1 MRSQAWHTWTS
12 LFLLLALTVFS
23 SASNQ
28 REALANESPGQQVA
42 TPTSFIT
49 ADELKAKLS
58 KNEPVM
64 IIDVR
69 SANGLGSEQKIK
81 GAVHVKLRRLKYRLN
96 LQPLKSV
103 PRDRDVVTY
112 CACPNDEV
120 SVRAAE
126 ILRQSGFK
134 RVHVL
139 KGGWIV
145 WKKANGQM
153 EPMARGI

>member
-112 CACPNDEV
+112 CACPNDEA

>member
-1 MRSQAWHTWTS
+1 MRSQARHTWTS
-12 LFLLLALTVFS
+12 LFLLVALIVLS
-23 SASNQ
+23 SATKQ
-28 REALANESPGQQVA
+28 RKTFATENPSQEVA

-58 KNEPVM
+58 KNEPVT

-69 SANGLGSEQKIK
+69 SATGLGSEQKIK
-81 GAVHVKLRRLKYRLN
+81 GAVHVKLRRLKYRLS
-96 LQPLKSV
+96 LQPLKGV

-112 CACPNDEV
+112 CACPNDEA

-126 ILRQSGFK
+126 ILRESGFK
-134 RVHVL
+134 RVQVL
-139 KGGWIV
+139 KGGWVV